1 MDGAMERELSVRQRR
16 FAAEIA
22 AGHSRAK
29 AYAVAYPDQRMK
41 KSTLEAEAKKAA
53 KHPKVR
59 AEVARLSMELL
70 PPVENL
76 RAAYQHALSTIL
88 RLTIDSRDDR
98 LRFDAARWLVAQYE
112 KREELEE
119 KQSVP
124 TGGVVEVNREAIIRE
139 LKELYRRALP
149 ELVNEPPL
157 VEVVAEDTPSL
168 EPSAPGEEA
177 GDPAGSADGEE
188 DRATTATAPAPQVM
202 ERITPA
208 GYFPPKFRRIP
219 AT

>member
-1 MDGAMERELSVRQRR
+1 MERELSVRQRR

-59 AEVARLSMELL
+59 AEVARLTLELL

-119 KQSVP
+119 RRVP
-124 TGGVVEVNREAIIRE
+124 TGSVVEVNREAIIQD

-157 VEVVAEDTPSL
+157 VEVVA
-168 EPSAPGEEA
+168 
-177 GDPAGSADGEE
+177 ADGESYAPE
-188 DRATTATAPAPQVM
+188 DEAENPVGSVRAEEDHATIAPTPAPPAT
-202 ERITPA
+202 ERRAIP
-208 GYFPPKFRRIP
+208 GYFPPKFRRAP
-219 AT
+219 AS